1 MTKLSERIFLTR
13 KAGGRLYTPILDDEE
28 YQQLIK
34 LEHKSELWDKSEDK
48 RILDGQIEHQN
59 KGHKDNDSAGC
70 YCEN

>member
-28 YQQLIK
+28 Y
-34 LEHKSELWDKSEDK
+34 K